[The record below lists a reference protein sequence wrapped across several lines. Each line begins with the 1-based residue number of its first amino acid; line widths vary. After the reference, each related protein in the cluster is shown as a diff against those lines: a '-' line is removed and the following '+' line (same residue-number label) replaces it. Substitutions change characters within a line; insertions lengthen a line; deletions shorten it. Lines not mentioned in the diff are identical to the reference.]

1 MAKETGLS
9 SATLKSAVV
18 TGAAVDTDIAVAGL
32 TMNDVLISVVAFDGD
47 GASLAVQVIDCTG
60 EASITSAGK
69 IQLTTTA
76 TGAYRL
82 LVIYQVNDKI
92 G

>member
-18 TGAAVDTDIAVAGL
+18 TGDAVDTDIAVTGI
-32 TMNDVLISVVAFDGD
+32 TMNDVLISVVAFDAD
-47 GASLAVQVIDCTG
+47 GASLAVQVIDCT
-60 EASITSAGK
+60 AQTSITSAGN